1 MGRGMLTVACPFL
14 ISERK
19 ECIMIRDRRGDIGFP
34 EAMLGTATV
43 CIVLTVFL
51 AYAVTVMWT
60 DSADEAEIGWERF
73 RDVGITDGEYSA
85 GTIPEDLLAE
95 LSCSGV
101 QVSFI
106 SRNVPGICSLDIQ
119 CGECMGDREFHN
131 RLISVESDD
140 GRTIPTVLEV
150 VIYR

>member
-1 MGRGMLTVACPFL
+1 MSNGRLTAACPFL

-60 DSADEAEIGWERF
+60 DSAEQADIGWERF
-73 RDVGITDGEYSA
+73 RNVGITDGEYSA
-85 GTIPEDLLAE
+85 GTIPEDLVAE

-101 QVSFI
+101 KMSFVPQD
-106 SRNVPGICSLDIQ
+106 VPGICSLYIQ
-119 CGECMGDREFHN
+119 CGKCRGDKEVHD

-150 VIYR
+150 IVYT